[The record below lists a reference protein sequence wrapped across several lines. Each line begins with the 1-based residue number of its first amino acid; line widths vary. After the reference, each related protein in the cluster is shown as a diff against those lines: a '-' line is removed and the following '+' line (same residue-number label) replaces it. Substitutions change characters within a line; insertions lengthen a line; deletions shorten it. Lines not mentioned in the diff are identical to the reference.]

1 MTSNEAAQNST
12 PTSYGARPFALFH
25 SLTITTLILTL
36 GLITLGGHVHNTGA
50 SLACPDW
57 PLCFGQVM
65 PKMEGGVLIEHSHRL
80 LAALVGLFCIFL
92 VFASRKF
99 GSSDFLQNQPAHV
112 LTQGANLKKWS
123 KIALALVIFQGL
135 LGGLT
140 VIYRLPPLISTFHLA
155 TSQIF
160 LGVILYL
167 TWHSRKSLYIDVE
180 APKKSALKVLN
191 IVTGLLFLQILIGA
205 TVRHTGAGAACGLG
219 KEYMLLC
226 MDAAT
231 GGTTFWPEQ
240 LQSQFHAFHRY
251 FGMLMVLLIVG
262 GGMPILKWAKSQKAG
277 LVRFLLILSHI
288 VVLIQVLLGM
298 MSVGTYIGP
307 VPTTLHLTFASLLLS
322 ILLSVGFMAREN
334 RLPRS

>member
-1 MTSNEAAQNST
+1 MTTETST
-12 PTSYGARPFALFH
+12 RPARTTARTAHPFALFH

-80 LAALVGLFCIFL
+80 LAAFVGLLCIFL

-99 GSSDFLQNQPAHV
+99 GASDAGQSTHV
-112 LTQGANLKKWS
+112 QAQGASLKKWS

-167 TWHSRKSLYIDVE
+167 TWHSRKSLYIDVTG
-180 APKKSALKVLN
+180 PKKSALKVFN
-191 IVTGLLFLQILIGA
+191 IVTVLLFLQILIGA

-226 MDAAT
+226 MNAAT

-262 GGMPILKWAKSQKAG
+262 GGMPILKWAKSQKTG
-277 LVRFLLILSHI
+277 LVRFLLILSHV

-307 VPTTLHLTFASLLLS
+307 VPTTLHLTFASLLLA
-322 ILLSVGFMAREN
+322 IMLSVGFMAREN
-334 RLPRS
+334 RLPKG